1 MDARASSRS
10 TQRRDD
16 DGQGTNQHA
25 PNYHRPRINQ
35 PALNEKEPRPQGAGA
50 QLVQGQRVWPGTFG
64 RKSTPAWATTPL
76 NVTRYERP
84 ETAYRQNLGARVLF
98 FKVAPGQP
106 FCSSGQGMKSILA
119 KASRSFDRFFPF
131 RRFCTAGGACPMA
144 DMLLGYWSS
153 RLPLE
158 EYAGR
163 KCRLGDRVTPAGRCA
178 VGTGFFGLSP
188 GPAGRFSFYK
198 SVFCCCFGCLLLCGW
213 SVSRVRKRT

>member
-1 MDARASSRS
+1 M
-10 TQRRDD
+10 QRRDD
-16 DGQGTNQHA
+16 DGQGTNHHG

-144 DMLLGYWSS
+144 DMLLGIGHRNSLSKSMRWQ
-153 RLPLE
+153 
-158 EYAGR
+158 
-163 KCRLGDRVTPAGRCA
+163 VPAGRSRNPCWPVRCWHRVLRPFARTGGA
-178 VGTGFFGLSP
+178 VFFL
-188 GPAGRFSFYK
+188 
-198 SVFCCCFGCLLLCGW
+198 
-213 SVSRVRKRT
+213 